1 MMRTCLL
8 LGSVALVGC
17 SINVIHVGDDPDG
30 LTEVASLPA
39 MVTRDLD
46 VLFMIDNSP
55 SMDDKQTALLASFPT
70 MMDQLSN
77 LDGGLPN
84 VHIGVATSDLGT
96 TGTNGVVAP
105 GIGGTAQGGCQ
116 GHGKDGQ
123 LQSANA
129 TALTGTFIEDID
141 DGAGGRTRNYT
152 GELRDVFTSI
162 AHVGGNG
169 CGFEQTLGAMQ
180 RALDRTNTANA
191 GFIRQDA
198 NLAIVILSDEDDCT
212 ASDTTS
218 LLAADTSALGP
229 LQSFRCTRY
238 GVTCDDGGTT
248 TDAMNTIG
256 TKSGCHANASSPN
269 VAGVQPIVDFVKDLK
284 DDPSQ
289 VMVAAIVG
297 NPDPVAVELRA
308 PSGST
313 TAIPALAHSC
323 QYAGTDG
330 SLEVADPAVR
340 TAQFVNAFGDR
351 GALTSVCGAD
361 LSLPLE
367 NIGLR
372 AKQLM
377 GDPCI
382 PIALAHPASPS
393 CVVTDG
399 TAPMSACD
407 TTTGD
412 CWRIV
417 SDTFACAQSPDQLR
431 VEIVRATPPTE
442 QRYAHVKCVIAP

>member
-1 MMRTCLL
+1 MIRTRSL
-8 LGSVALVGC
+8 LGLVALVGC
-17 SINVIHVGDDPDG
+17 DTNVIHVGDNP
-30 LTEVASLPA
+30 TEMKEVATIPSI
-39 MVTRDLD
+39 VNRDLD
-46 VLFMIDNSP
+46 VLFMIDDSP
-55 SMDDKQTALLASFPT
+55 SMADKQTSLLASFPK
-70 MMDQLSN
+70 MMDQLES
-77 LDGGLPN
+77 LEGGLPN
-84 VHIGVATSDLGT
+84 VHIGVATSDLGAV
-96 TGTNGVVAP
+96 GTNGVVAP
-105 GIGGTAQGGCQ
+105 QIGATGEGGCA
-116 GHGKDGQ
+116 GHGDDGR
-123 LQSANA
+123 LQYANA
-129 TALTGTFIEDID
+129 TGLTGTFIDDID

-162 AHVGGNG
+162 ANVGENG

-180 RALDRTNTANA
+180 HALDPANVANA
-191 GFIRQDA
+191 GFIRPLA

-218 LLAADTSALGP
+218 LLTVDTTVLGP

-256 TKSGCHANASSPN
+256 TKSGCHTNAGSPN
-269 VAGVQPIVDFVKDLK
+269 VASVQPIIDFVKDLK

-297 NPDPVAVELRA
+297 NPDPVQIELRA
-308 PSGST
+308 PPGST
-313 TAIPALAHSC
+313 SAIPALAHSC
-323 QYAGTDG
+323 QYTGTDG

-340 TAQFVNAFGDR
+340 TAQFVSAFDNR
-351 GALTSVCGAD
+351 GALTSVCDAD

-399 TAPMSACD
+399 TAPIPACD

-417 SDTFACAQSPDQLR
+417 SDTFRCAQSPNQLR
-431 VEIVRATPPTE
+431 VEIVRATTPTQ